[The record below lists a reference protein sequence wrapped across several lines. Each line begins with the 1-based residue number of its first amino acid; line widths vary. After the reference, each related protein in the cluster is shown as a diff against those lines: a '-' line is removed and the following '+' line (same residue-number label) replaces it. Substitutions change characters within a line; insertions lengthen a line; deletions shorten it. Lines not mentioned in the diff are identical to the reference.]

1 MLPVYKVGEISDE
14 TCEKVI
20 TCCVFCA
27 VVFRMVLNN
36 KFV

>member
-20 TCCVFCA
+20 MSCILYSSFQDGV
-27 VVFRMVLNN
+27 
-36 KFV
+36 K

>member
-14 TCEKVI
+14 TCEIVI
-20 TCCVFCA
+20 ICHMFCTE
-27 VVFRMVLNN
+27 VFRMVLNN